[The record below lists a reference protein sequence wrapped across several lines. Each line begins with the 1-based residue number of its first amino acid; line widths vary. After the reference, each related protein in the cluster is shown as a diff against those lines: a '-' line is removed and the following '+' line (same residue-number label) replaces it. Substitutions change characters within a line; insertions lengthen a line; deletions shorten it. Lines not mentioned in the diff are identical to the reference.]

1 VKRRS
6 VPAVISVLL
15 FLAGVSSLCEA
26 GAPVHFAMSNA
37 VLFASEQDGASNGQD
52 SHPLTD
58 RERRE
63 KAYGKM
69 LEGQR
74 YFSSISRGDVESNL
88 KAAQKAFQEAVG
100 LDSRLVEAHVAL
112 AEVDFYLQDLD
123 EAAAEGE
130 KAKSLDP
137 DNLGAQR
144 VLSRIYTLKSG
155 LREGTLVPD
164 QAGKAIEALREVV
177 RLDKNNAEGWALLGE
192 FYRQQGKT
200 DEAIDALKHWTA
212 APPTGDS
219 RFYQVFT
226 QGREL
231 TPDAASARLAET
243 LIAAGRPTEAV
254 NAAQRALAMNPDKK
268 EYGNILAQAL
278 DASSS
283 VAPETLV
290 ELKRLSAQDPAN
302 TNLLRTL
309 AHAQA
314 RSGST
319 ADAASTLK
327 AAINAKSNNSRDTI
341 MLRLELAQ
349 VYSDALQ
356 YDNAIGVYEELLK
369 SRSFTE
375 GKNPPTEDEKHFAA
389 AILQREIAL
398 QKSAERPREAMQT
411 ISRMKQILGP
421 DDPLPYSETVAL
433 LRDEGKL
440 AEALEASRTARQ
452 KFPDRI
458 DIARQE
464 AEALTALGRVDE
476 AANLFK
482 ARLKGNINDFSLL
495 LSISNFYS
503 DAGRGKEAVEYAQKA
518 LALVP
523 VSRSDLSTVAL
534 ISLASAQER
543 AGDSSGAETSLR
555 RVLKEEP
562 NNATALN
569 NLGYFL
575 VERNQN
581 LDEAVAMIEKALRR
595 EPDNPSYMDSLGWA
609 YFKLGK
615 LDQAERFLADA
626 ARRSRTSATIQEHLG
641 DLYAKQEKSSAAAAS
656 YRRAKTL
663 ATDNASIQRLDSKI
677 RSAERR

>member
-1 VKRRS
+1 
-6 VPAVISVLL
+6 
-15 FLAGVSSLCEA
+15 
-26 GAPVHFAMSNA
+26 
-37 VLFASEQDGASNGQD
+37 
-52 SHPLTD
+52 
-58 RERRE
+58 
-63 KAYGKM
+63 M

-74 YFSSISRGDVESNL
+74 YFSAISRGDVEANL
-88 KAAQKAFQEAVG
+88 KAAQRAFQEAVG

-137 DNLGAQR
+137 NNLGAHR

-164 QAGKAIEALREVV
+164 QAGKAIEALREIV

-254 NAAQRALAMNPDKK
+254 NAAQRALAMNPDNK

-278 DASSS
+278 DASRS
-283 VAPETLV
+283 VAPETLA

-327 AAINAKSNNSRDTI
+327 AAINAKSNSSRDTI

-356 YDNAIGVYEELLK
+356 YDNAIGVYEDLLK
-369 SRSFTE
+369 NRGFTE

-421 DDPLPYSETVAL
+421 DEPLPYSETVAL

-503 DAGRGKEAVEYAQKA
+503 EAGRGKEAVEYAQKA

-523 VSRSDLSTVAL
+523 MSRSDLSTVAL

-581 LDEAVAMIEKALRR
+581 LDEAVTMIEKALRR

-615 LDQAERFLADA
+615 LDQAERFLTDA

-641 DLYAKQEKSSAAAAS
+641 DLYAKQEKSSEAVAS

-663 ATDNASIQRLDSKI
+663 ATDSASIQRLDTKI
-677 RSAERR
+677 RSAEGR